1 MVRVAYN
8 KLSSHLLRARG
19 YYYWSRAD
27 VTVNE
32 ATNLVKGKT
41 KVSDLT
47 RSLIESSS
55 SVAIQSKAADIDI
68 HPNLR

>member
-1 MVRVAYN
+1 MVRFGYN

-41 KVSDLT
+41 KVGDLT

-55 SVAIQSKAADIDI
+55 VAIIQSEAADIDI
-68 HPNLR
+68 HSNLR

>member
-1 MVRVAYN
+1 MVQLGYN
-8 KLSSHLLRARG
+8 KLSSHPLRARG

-32 ATNLVKGKT
+32 ATNLVRGKT